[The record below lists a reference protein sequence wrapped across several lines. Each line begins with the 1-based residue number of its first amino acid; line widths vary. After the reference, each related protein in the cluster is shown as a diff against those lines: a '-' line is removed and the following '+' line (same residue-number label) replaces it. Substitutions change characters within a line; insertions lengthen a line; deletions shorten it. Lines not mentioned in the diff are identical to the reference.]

1 MLQNALVQIFL
12 DMWRTINSV
21 MIRFENLAWK
31 LRYFP
36 YRKIYT
42 IHPDF
47 RFNGGNIELYGDGEI
62 ILNKNSYIGSFSTL
76 QASLDTKIEIG
87 VNCQISHNVRIYT
100 STAIADQDFSNI
112 IIESKKGNVII
123 ENNVW
128 IGANV
133 FINPGIKIGENA
145 IIGANSVVTKD
156 VNPFEIIGGVPAKL
170 IRIKSI
176 LGNKE

>member
-1 MLQNALVQIFL
+1 
-12 DMWRTINSV
+12 
-21 MIRFENLAWK
+21 MIRFENLASK
-31 LRYFP
+31 LRCFR

-47 RFNGGNIELYGDGEI
+47 KFNGGNIELYSDGEI

-76 QASLDTKIEIG
+76 QSSIGTKIEIG

-100 STAIADQDFSNI
+100 STSIADQDFSNNN
-112 IIESKKGNVII
+112 IESKKGNFII

-133 FINPGIKIGENA
+133 FINPGIKIGENS
-145 IIGANSVVTKD
+145 IVGANSVVTKD
-156 VNPFEIIGGVPAKL
+156 VNPFEIVGGVPAKL
-170 IRIKSI
+170 IRKKSI
-176 LGNKE
+176 